1 MKTSSFNTD
10 IYNTVKKIPRGKV
23 ATYAQIAAMS
33 GHLGAARAVGNA
45 LHVNPEPIVTPC
57 HRVVNASG
65 RLAPGF
71 AFGGVDMQKQLL
83 EKEGV
88 PVRDDGTVDL
98 YTYQWRGE

>member
-1 MKTSSFNTD
+1 MRR
-10 IYNTVKKIPRGKV
+10 IPSGKV

-33 GHLGAARAVGNA
+33 GHIGAARAVGNA

-57 HRVVNASG
+57 HRVVNSAG

-71 AFGGVDMQKQLL
+71 AFGGPDMQRKLL

-88 PVRDDGTVDL
+88 EVGDDNTVDL
-98 YTYQWRGE
+98 FVYQWRGDN